1 MDCGAFEGLFSPIS
15 QTGNPC
21 SLPEGRNR
29 TGSAQA
35 GKQILGETGLTPNAP
50 QAMPPAPDGRCRK
63 GCLYF
68 ASYYKMLP
76 TCIVQ
81 LIKSFV
87 PKPAPY
93 VPLPRYFS
101 WNYMRTQDWNDTDDV
116 RAYGD
121 Y

>member
-1 MDCGAFEGLFSPIS
+1 
-15 QTGNPC
+15 
-21 SLPEGRNR
+21 
-29 TGSAQA
+29 
-35 GKQILGETGLTPNAP
+35 
-50 QAMPPAPDGRCRK
+50 
-63 GCLYF
+63 
-68 ASYYKMLP
+68 MLP

-101 WNYMRTQDWNDTDDV
+101 WNYMLTQDWNDTDDV